1 MKWLFSFLAF
11 GSMLI
16 FVAPSASAQ
25 IDEDLLVGQV
35 EFRVSCASCHGLD
48 GKGKGPVALFLTT
61 KPADLTL
68 LAAGNNGAFPH
79 QTIFE
84 ILDGRAD
91 KGVHGDTAMPVWG
104 ARYLQEF
111 EMFGGD
117 QDDSALVEA
126 RITRL
131 VNYLETIQE

>member
-1 MKWLFSFLAF
+1 MKWIFPFLAF
-11 GSMLI
+11 SSVLALL
-16 FVAPSASAQ
+16 APSASAQ
-25 IDEDLLVGQV
+25 TDEDLLVGQV
-35 EFRVSCASCHGLD
+35 EYRVSCASCHGLD

-68 LAAGNNGAFPH
+68 LAVGNGGIFPH
-79 QTIFE
+79 QTIHE
-84 ILDGRAD
+84 ILDGRAGN
-91 KGVHGDTAMPVWG
+91 GVHGDTAMPVWG
-104 ARYLQEF
+104 ARYLKEF

-131 VNYLETIQE
+131 VNYMETIQE